1 MIGKG
6 DISLSE
12 FSKISK
18 YFNEIFFSGNIS
30 DCIYHPKFLEILEI
44 CENNNNIVTIETN
57 GSGKKLSWWKE
68 AFKYERVKWKFALD
82 GLPSASHLYRINQ
95 DGKQV
100 FEVMKLGAKLKRK
113 IFWKHIIFSYNQYD
127 IEEVKELAE
136 KYNMRLIL
144 ILSSRWSGDNDLYK
158 PNEGLYLEF

>member
-18 YFNEIFFSGNIS
+18 YFDEIFFCGNIS

-44 CENNNNIVTIETN
+44 CENNNNDVVIETN

-68 AFKYERVKWKFALD
+68 AFKYERVRWKFALD

-95 DGKQV
+95 DGEEV
-100 FEVMKLGAKLKRK
+100 FEVMKLGAKMKRK
-113 IFWKHIIFSYNQYD
+113 IWWKHIIFSYNQYD
-127 IEEVKELAE
+127 IEEVKELAK
-136 KYNMRLIL
+136 KYNIKLIL
-144 ILSSRWSGDNDLYK
+144 MLSSRWSGDDDLYK
-158 PNEGLYLEF
+158 PSEGLYLEV